1 MKFYSLTSVC
11 LGGGAAVVVA
21 VVVVVLDE
29 VVEAVVVVVVVVV
42 VVEGVKS
49 EQIFFP
55 LRLTL
60 SLPVSSEENLI
71 WKRDGGERA
80 TWPIFCNKER
90 LKDLHFT
97 RKGILGMASRNFPP
111 H

>member
-29 VVEAVVVVVVVVV
+29 VVEVVVVVVVVV

-71 WKRDGGERA
+71 
-80 TWPIFCNKER
+80 
-90 LKDLHFT
+90 
-97 RKGILGMASRNFPP
+97 
-111 H
+111 

>member
-1 MKFYSLTSVC
+1 MC
-11 LGGGAAVVVA
+11 LGGGAAVVVVA

-29 VVEAVVVVVVVVV
+29 VVEAVVVVVVV

-71 WKRDGGERA
+71 WKRDIEVRELRGQFFA
-80 TWPIFCNKER
+80 
-90 LKDLHFT
+90 T
-97 RKGILGMASRNFPP
+97 RKG
-111 H
+111 